1 MFKSEFEKELEG
13 LGMSPSEIKAAIA
26 EAKELKTKTTE
37 LQGKYDTL
45 NMESETLKGSFAET
59 KARLDSL
66 EANPRRPKADDDDK
80 PKTKTSFLDDED
92 KAFNE
97 RAMETMAPVA
107 VMAMN
112 AAKSAARMGAKNSL
126 FGQRISTPGGQI
138 SLTNLWDKWSSEIDN
153 AANEM
158 AKTNVAALQ
167 YERTWL
173 NLFQFIKGQH
183 IEELMAKP
191 ETFFESV
198 SGNRDTKVGDEKR
211 PDTLDQEQ
219 SEIAKKMARY
229 GKGVTAEKILET
241 RKKMN
246 YVNS

>member
-1 MFKSEFEKELEG
+1 MFNSEYEKELKD
-13 LGMSPSEIKAAIA
+13 LGMSPSEIKAALT

-45 NMESETLKGSFAET
+45 NTEFETTKGSFAET

-66 EANPRRPKADDDDK
+66 EANSRREPKRDEEK
-80 PKTKTSFLDDED
+80 KTKTSFLDDED
-92 KAFNE
+92 AAFNE
-97 RAMETMAPVA
+97 RAIETMAPVA
-107 VMAMN
+107 MMAMN

-138 SLTNLWDKWSSEIDN
+138 SLTNLWDKWSSEIDS

-158 AKTNVAALQ
+158 AKTNVASLQ

-173 NLFQFIKGQH
+173 NLFQYIKGQH

-191 ETFFESV
+191 EVFFESA
-198 SGNRDTKVGDEKR
+198 SGDRDMKVGDQKK

-219 SEIAKKMARY
+219 SEIAKKMGRY
-229 GKGVTAEKILET
+229 GKGVTQEKILEA

-246 YVNS
+246 FVNA